1 MTKASYAVWERRLGE
16 GDEDASYKKGK
27 RKRWLSIFDISQIA
41 VEREIKTRLELVAL
55 ASQQKREGKT
65 DLVQFSRG
73 SKAVEEALSIGWEMK
88 NAELDLACSK
98 LSWVEFVYCE
108 LEGPV

>member
-1 MTKASYAVWERRLGE
+1 M
-16 GDEDASYKKGK
+16 
-27 RKRWLSIFDISQIA
+27 
-41 VEREIKTRLELVAL
+41 
-55 ASQQKREGKT
+55 
-65 DLVQFSRG
+65 QFSRG

-88 NAELDLACSK
+88 NAELDLARSK